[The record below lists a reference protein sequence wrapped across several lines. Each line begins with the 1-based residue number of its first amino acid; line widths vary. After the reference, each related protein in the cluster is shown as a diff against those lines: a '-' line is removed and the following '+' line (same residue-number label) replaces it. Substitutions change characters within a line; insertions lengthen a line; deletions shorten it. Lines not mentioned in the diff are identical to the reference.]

1 MGRNL
6 IMLGM
11 AILIV
16 LLIALIVIGFMSG
29 ISNPLPW
36 ISLVILAAVI
46 LQNCRKQVPDMERQL
61 QCGY

>member
-46 LQNCRKQVPDMERQL
+46 LAHNKIIGSR
-61 QCGY
+61 